1 MNKDNTDCT
10 LIDKISDIP
19 FKYLFLTKDRITINP
34 NEYRAFDLIDYM
46 NENKINEEDLTL
58 EELEK
63 FRIKED

>member
-1 MNKDNTDCT
+1 MNKDNTDCV
-10 LIDKISDIP
+10 LIDEISDIP

-46 NENKINEEDLTL
+46 NENRIKEEDLTL

-63 FRIKED
+63 FRIKKD